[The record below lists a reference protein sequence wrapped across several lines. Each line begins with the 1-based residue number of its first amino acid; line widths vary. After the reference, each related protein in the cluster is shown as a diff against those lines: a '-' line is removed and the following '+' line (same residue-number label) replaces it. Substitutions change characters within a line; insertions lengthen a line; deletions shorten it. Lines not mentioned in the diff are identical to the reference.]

1 MNGGMAEVFSNKQHG
16 FTTKVF
22 QVRYPHRKDFHKN
35 CRNCPLTFYFCEI
48 DPKPKNGQTK
58 QTTKTAE
65 YRYFWTLPLLTDMK
79 KLRGKKTFLILLCF
93 LGALFSSAQ
102 QEPETERNTF
112 VEFQNLESADERF
125 NFFFNTPNRY
135 SENSTYDWLDEVN
148 LYLNAATKDD
158 ATDQIRKYELVRSR
172 IYFDLGDYDKS
183 QAIAKDLHTNID
195 TFDIYFK
202 SKLLDLMDDNYG
214 QLAMYPE
221 QVEVR
226 NEIRELGITDNV
238 VFYDIYSNLGMYR
251 RAMGDYIEKV
261 KRTIEENDFYAQ
273 AEYYNTLG
281 NFLRLDDSTPTAL
294 SNYKKAKSFIT
305 VFLNDVTRSKNKNE
319 LVEASLLNGLIDGNI
334 GKCHVQLQQYE
345 DAIPHLESA
354 ISIIKE
360 FGNGTLPDEIT
371 ENSLAIS
378 ECYLQLK
385 NYAKAT
391 DYLSDDLKTRT
402 TDNQLRKNRLLSVY
416 YEKTEDYKN
425 AAFYLRK
432 NLRIR
437 DSIIGNESEL
447 RKQQLATVM
456 QQDLELSRKMVAQ
469 QKLDLEKSRSE
480 MLAQER
486 TSNLVLISFFFT
498 LLGFAGLV
506 YAYLK
511 SIKNQRLIAEQKY
524 IIENSLVEKD
534 SLLKEIHHRVKNN
547 LQMVSSLLSLQTKN
561 TRSKAAIEALE
572 EGKSRVKAMAL
583 IHQKL
588 YQNEDLSVIEMQSYI
603 ESLINSVQSVY
614 RKGGHN
620 IEITIDAEAVELDI
634 DRAIPF
640 GLILNELVSNSFKYA
655 FPEDDGK
662 GKINIQ
668 IHKTE
673 NREGYFEYSDNGIGL
688 PEDTDERINTS
699 MGIRLMNR
707 LANQLQTTLN
717 VDNKVDGVRYWFN
730 FR

>member
-1 MNGGMAEVFSNKQHG
+1 
-16 FTTKVF
+16 
-22 QVRYPHRKDFHKN
+22 
-35 CRNCPLTFYFCEI
+35 
-48 DPKPKNGQTK
+48 
-58 QTTKTAE
+58 
-65 YRYFWTLPLLTDMK
+65 MK
-79 KLRGKKTFLILLCF
+79 KLRSKKTFLILFYF
-93 LGALFSSAQ
+93 LGALFSKGQ
-102 QEPETERNTF
+102 QETETEPSTF
-112 VEFQNLESADERF
+112 VKFQNLASADERF

-135 SENSTYDWLDEVN
+135 NENSTYDWLDEVN
-148 LYLNAATKDD
+148 IYFNAATKAGD
-158 ATDQIRKYELVRSR
+158 TEQIRKYELVRSR

-183 QAIAKDLHTNID
+183 LAIAKDLHTTID
-195 TFDIYFK
+195 EFDIYFK

-251 RAMGDYIEKV
+251 RAMSDYIEKV
-261 KRTIEENDFYAQ
+261 KKTIEENDFYAQ
-273 AEYYNTLG
+273 AKYYNTLG

-294 SNYKKAKSFIT
+294 SNYKKAKSYIT
-305 VFLNDVTRSKNKNE
+305 VFLNDVTRKKSENE
-319 LVEASLLNGLIDGNI
+319 QVEASLLNGLIDGNI
-334 GKCHVQLQQYE
+334 GKCHVQLKQYE
-345 DAIPHLESA
+345 EAIPHLESA

-360 FGNGTLPDEIT
+360 FGNGSLPDELT

-378 ECYLQLK
+378 ECYLQLED
-385 NYAKAT
+385 YAKAT
-391 DYLSDDLKTRT
+391 DYLSDNLKTKT
-402 TDNQLRKNRLLSVY
+402 TENQLRKNRLLSIY
-416 YEKTEDYKN
+416 YGKTEDYKN
-425 AAFYLRK
+425 EAHYLRR

-437 DSIIGNESEL
+437 DSVIANQSEL

-456 QQDLELSRKMVAQ
+456 QQDLELSRNLVAQ
-469 QKLDLEKSRSE
+469 QRLDLEKSRSE

-511 SIKNQRLIAEQKY
+511 SIKNQRLIAKQKY

-547 LQMVSSLLSLQTKN
+547 LQMVSSLLSLQAKN

-620 IEITIDAEAVELDI
+620 IEISIDADGVELDI

-662 GKINIQ
+662 GKIDIQ
-668 IHKTE
+668 IRKTE
-673 NREGYFEYSDNGIGL
+673 DQEGYFEYSDNGIGL
-688 PEDTDERINTS
+688 PEDTEVRTNTS

-717 VDNKVDGVRYWFN
+717 VDTNVHGVRYWFN
-730 FR
+730 FK